1 MRIRVTLAALAALV
15 LYGLGLGAGAAT
27 TAPPVSKLQLQVLSG
42 PAQYVTGGDARIAVT
57 APPEAHSRL
66 VFLLNGQTITPAMVS
81 RGAQVESVVSGL
93 RLGANTL
100 LVRYT
105 GAQGQSVTGAIQL
118 TNHLVTGPVFSGPQ
132 LKPFECRTVQSGL
145 GAPLDAQCS
154 AATRFDY
161 FYRSTA
167 GALAPLPNP
176 TGPRPSELARTTT
189 SDGRDVPFI
198 VRVESGTINRSIYR
212 IAVLDDPQA
221 AGALNPAALNPAA
234 LNPAALNPAAW
245 NPAIWNP
252 AGWNRKLIFTIGEST
267 GAQYHQGVNQ
277 VTDVLGNTAAALG
290 LASGHALIIST
301 QHVNKLN
308 PNDVLSAEGLM
319 MLKEHFIEA
328 YGVPRWVMGYGGS
341 GGAIQQ
347 MLIAQNYPGLLN
359 GILPNAAFPDVFGTA
374 QAVTDCRL
382 LNRHFLANPASDAV
396 RKAFEGFAKGTC
408 NNWDRGN
415 GDVILATGGP
425 GGDCGLLDRSLV
437 YDPLTNPHG
446 ARCTVQDVNANSLG
460 RDPATGFALRPLDNS
475 GLQYGLLALRQG
487 RVTTTQFLDVNQ
499 AVGGYDIDGNRVAQ
513 RTVADAAVLARA
525 YENGRVV
532 QGGGGLATLPIMHA
546 RVWAEIAGDI
556 HTAYD
561 DVQIRAKLLRAN
573 GRADNQVVWVLPH
586 PQLPLL
592 LGGTAADVARLT
604 ALLNSVLAQQ
614 FVLMSAWLDALAADP
629 APHTADKVA
638 RLKPAPAADACWD
651 LAGNRLA
658 DVPALTGGTCNALY
672 AKGVSPR
679 IAAGAPVADD
689 VLKCQ
694 LKAVNDADYA
704 PAVFTATERA
714 RLAAIFPGGV
724 CDYTQPGVSQRPLV
738 GTWIRY

>member
-1 MRIRVTLAALAALV
+1 MKVRATLAALAAACLWAV
-15 LYGLGLGAGAAT
+15 GACTTVATAAT
-27 TAPPVSKLQLQVLSG
+27 PVAKLQLRVLSG
-42 PAQYVTGGDARIAVT
+42 QAQDVTGGDARIAVT
-57 APPEAHSRL
+57 APPEVHGKL
-66 VFLLNGQTITPAMVS
+66 VFLLNGRTITPAMVS
-81 RGAQVESVVSGL
+81 NGGQAEGVVSGL

-100 LVRYT
+100 LVRYA

-118 TNHLVTGPVFSGPQ
+118 TNHPVSGPVFSGPQ

-154 AATRFDY
+154 VAARFDY

-167 GALAPLPNP
+167 GALAVLPNAA
-176 TGPRPSELARTTT
+176 GPRPGDVARTTT

-221 AGALNPAALNPAA
+221 VGV
-234 LNPAALNPAAW
+234 W
-245 NPAIWNP
+245 NPSS
-252 AGWNRKLIFTIGEST
+252 WNRKLIFTFGEST
-267 GAQYHQGVNQ
+267 GAQYNQGVNQ

-301 QHVNKLN
+301 QQVNKLN
-308 PNDVLSAEGLM
+308 PNDVLSAEGLA

-382 LNRHFLANPASDAV
+382 LNRHFQANPASDAV

-408 NNWDRGN
+408 NNWDLGN

-425 GGDCGLLDRSLV
+425 GSDCGLLDKTLV
-437 YDPLTNPHG
+437 YDPLTNPRG

-460 RDPATGFALRPLDNS
+460 RDPSTGFALRPLDNV
-475 GLQYGLLALRQG
+475 GIQYGLLALRQG
-487 RVTTTQFLDVNQ
+487 RITSAQFLELNERI
-499 AVGGYDIDGNRVAQ
+499 GGYDIDGNRIAQ
-513 RTVADAAVLARA
+513 RTVGGAGVLARA
-525 YENGRVV
+525 YGNGRVV
-532 QGGGGLATLPIMHA
+532 QGGGGLATVPIMHA
-546 RVWAEIAGDI
+546 RLWAEIAGDI

-561 DVQIRAKLLRAN
+561 DVQIRAKLLKAN

-586 PQLPLL
+586 PQLPLF

-604 ALLNSVLAQQ
+604 GVVNAVVAQQ
-614 FVLMSAWLDALAADP
+614 FALMSAWLDALAADP
-629 APHTADKVA
+629 APLTADKVA
-638 RLKPAPAADACWD
+638 RLKPSPATDACWD
-651 LAGNRLA
+651 LAGNRIA
-658 DVPALTGGTCNALY
+658 DVPALAGGICNALY

-679 IAAGAPVADD
+679 IAAGAPVTDD

-694 LKAVNDADYA
+694 LKPIADADYA
-704 PAVFTATERA
+704 PAVFDAGERA

-724 CDYTQPGVSQRPLV
+724 CDYNQPGVSQRPLD

>member
-1 MRIRVTLAALAALV
+1 MSFRASLAALAAACLWS
-15 LYGLGLGAGAAT
+15 LGGGALATAAT
-27 TAPPVSKLQLQVLSG
+27 PATKLQLQVLSG

-57 APPEAHSRL
+57 APPEVHSKL
-66 VFLLNGQTITPAMVS
+66 VFLLNGQTIAPTMVS
-81 RGAQVESVVSGL
+81 NGGQVEGVVSGL

-100 LVRYT
+100 LVRYV
-105 GAQGQSVTGAIQL
+105 GPAGQNVTGAIQL
-118 TNHLVTGPVFSGPQ
+118 TNFPVTGPVFSGPQ

-154 AATRFDY
+154 VATRFDY

-167 GALAPLPNP
+167 GALAVLANP
-176 TGPRPSELARTTT
+176 GGPRPADVARTTT
-189 SDGRDVPFI
+189 SDGRNVPFI

-212 IAVLDDPQA
+212 IAVLDDPLA
-221 AGALNPAALNPAA
+221 PGV
-234 LNPAALNPAAW
+234 W
-245 NPAIWNP
+245 NPAS
-252 AGWNRKLIFTIGEST
+252 WNRKLIFTFGEST

-319 MLKEHFIEA
+319 MIKEHFIEA

-347 MLIAQNYPGLLN
+347 MMVAQNYPGLLN

-374 QAVTDCRL
+374 QAVSDCRL
-382 LNRHFLANPASDAV
+382 LNRYFLANPASDAV

-408 NNWDRGN
+408 NNWDLGN
-415 GDVILATGGP
+415 GDVIVATGGP
-425 GGDCGLLDRSLV
+425 GSDCGLLDKRLV
-437 YDPLTNPHG
+437 YDPVTNPRG

-460 RDPATGFALRPLDNS
+460 RDPATGFALRPLDNV
-475 GLQYGLLALRQG
+475 GVQYGLLALRQG
-487 RVTTTQFLDVNQ
+487 RITPAQFLDLNER
-499 AVGGYDIDGNRVAQ
+499 VGGYDIDGNRIAQ

-532 QGGGGLATLPIMHA
+532 QGGGGLATVPIMHA

-561 DVQIRAKLLRAN
+561 DVQIRAKLLKAN

-586 PQLPLL
+586 PQLPLF
-592 LGGTAADVARLT
+592 LGGTPADVARLT
-604 ALLNSVLAQQ
+604 AMVNGVVAQQ
-614 FVLMSAWLDALAADP
+614 FVLMSAWLDALSADP
-629 APHTADKVA
+629 APLSADKVA
-638 RLKPAPAADACWD
+638 RLKPSPATDACWD
-651 LAGNRLA
+651 LAGNRIA
-658 DVPALTGGTCNALY
+658 DVPALAGGTCNALY

-679 IAAGAPVADD
+679 IAGGAPVADD

-704 PAVFTATERA
+704 PVVFTAAERA
-714 RLAAIFPGGV
+714 RLATIFPSGV
-724 CDYTQPGVSQRPLV
+724 CDYSQPGVSQRPLG
-738 GTWIRY
+738 GTWLRY

>member
-1 MRIRVTLAALAALV
+1 MKVRAILAALAAVCLWS
-15 LYGLGLGAGAAT
+15 AGDGSKAAAAAT
-27 TAPPVSKLQLQVLSG
+27 VTTPPTKLQLQVLSG
-42 PAQYVTGGDARIAVT
+42 PAQYVTGGDARIAVI
-57 APPEAHSRL
+57 APPEVHSKL
-66 VFLLNGQTITPAMVS
+66 VFLLNGQTITPPMVS
-81 RGAQVESVVSGL
+81 NGTQVEGVVSGL

-105 GAQGQSVTGAIQL
+105 GAQGQSITGALQL
-118 TNHLVTGPVFSGPQ
+118 TNFPITGPVFSGPQ

-161 FYRSTA
+161 VYRSSA
-167 GALAPLPNP
+167 GALAPLPDP
-176 TGPRPSELARTTT
+176 GARPADLARTTT
-189 SDGRDVPFI
+189 SDGRNVPFI

-212 IAVLDDPQA
+212 IAVLDDPQTPGVWNA
-221 AGALNPAALNPAA
+221 AN
-234 LNPAALNPAAW
+234 
-245 NPAIWNP
+245 
-252 AGWNRKLIFTIGEST
+252 WNRKLIFTFGEST

-328 YGVPRWVMGYGGS
+328 YGVPRWVIGYGGS

-347 MLIAQNYPGLLN
+347 MLVAQNYPGLLN

-374 QAVTDCRL
+374 QAVSDCRL
-382 LNRHFLANPASDAV
+382 LNRYFVANPASDAV
-396 RKAFEGFAKGTC
+396 RKAFEGFAKSTC
-408 NNWDRGN
+408 NNWDLGN
-415 GDVILATGGP
+415 GDVIVASGGP
-425 GGDCGLLDRSLV
+425 GSDCGLLDKSLV
-437 YDPLTNPHG
+437 YDAMTNPRG

-460 RDPATGFALRPLDNS
+460 RDPVTGFALRPLDNA
-475 GLQYGLLALRQG
+475 GIQYGLLALRQG
-487 RVTTTQFLDVNQ
+487 RITSTQFLDLNERI
-499 AVGGYDIDGNRVAQ
+499 GGYDIDGNRIAQ

-561 DVQIRAKLLRAN
+561 DVQIRAKLLKAN

-586 PQLPLL
+586 PQLPLY
-592 LGGTAADVARLT
+592 LGGSAADVTRLT
-604 ALLNSVLAQQ
+604 NIVNGVVAQQ
-614 FVLMSAWLDALAADP
+614 FSLMSAWLDALAADP
-629 APHTADKVA
+629 APLSADKVA
-638 RLKPAPAADACWD
+638 RLKPSPATDACWD
-651 LAGNRLA
+651 LAGNRIA
-658 DVPALTGGTCNALY
+658 DVPALAGGACNALY

-679 IAAGAPVADD
+679 IAAGAPVTDD

-694 LKAVNDADYA
+694 LKPVNDADYA
-704 PAVFTATERA
+704 PLVFTAPERA
-714 RLAAIFPGGV
+714 RLAAIFPNGV
-724 CDYTQPGVSQRPLV
+724 CDYSQPGVSQRPLV
-738 GTWIRY
+738 GTWLRY